1 MLEIL
6 KKLLVSGEAA
16 LIYTDDQ
23 NTSKF
28 HYGIICGVNDTEVSI
43 NMFNQSGN
51 YDGII
56 MISSDI
62 VYRIEIDGQ
71 YHKKMEKLCSN
82 TTKSFERLNN
92 DNIKNSLLNLALETQ
107 KIVSLELMNS
117 GCYDIVGFV
126 SNLNDHICQIKV
138 IDEYGLEDGKAFI
151 LTEGITKI
159 CYDSEDENN
168 IFKLWEINR
177 NTRNTGDGSAC

>member
-1 MLEIL
+1 MIEIL
-6 KKLLVSGEAA
+6 KKLLVSGETA

-23 NTSKF
+23 NTAKF

-56 MISSDI
+56 MISSDM

-71 YHKKMEKLCSN
+71 YHKKMEKLCSK
-82 TTKSFERLNN
+82 TTKSFEMLDN

-117 GCYDIVGFV
+117 GCYDIVGFL
-126 SNLNDHICQIKV
+126 SDLNNRICQIKV
-138 IDEYGLEDGKAFI
+138 IDEYGLEDGKAFV
-151 LTEGITKI
+151 LTDSITKI

-168 IFKLWEINR
+168 ILKLWEINR
-177 NTRNTGDGSAC
+177 GNTGDGSVC